1 MKSRVSE
8 KGQVTIPKRLRE
20 RLGIRA
26 GVVLEFDAER
36 GRLVARKV
44 VDQDPIDRAYGIL
57 GFDATTDEL
66 IEEMRGPAK
75 P

>member
-26 GVVLEFDAER
+26 GVVLEFNAER